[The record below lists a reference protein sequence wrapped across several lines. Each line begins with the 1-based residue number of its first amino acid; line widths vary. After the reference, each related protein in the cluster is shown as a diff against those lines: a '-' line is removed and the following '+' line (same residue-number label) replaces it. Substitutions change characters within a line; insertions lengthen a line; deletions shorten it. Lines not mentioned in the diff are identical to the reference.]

1 MYICREQNVKRMKNI
16 LVVLFIILL
25 NILNPQYLLARDL
38 KFNRLTAENGLPYST
53 ANVMLQDDNGF
64 LWIGTHTGLCRYDGI
79 NTEIYSEFENRQVR
93 SLEETDGNWLWVGME
108 SGLARINLKTRKM
121 ESILCEGK
129 KELQRVSAIHWG
141 KDEKVYVAAIDG
153 LFVYDKGILTHV
165 IADEG
170 QVFSILENTLTDYW
184 LLTEKALLNL
194 DTKTGKVT
202 RYAWPL
208 KFNPFFLASLNSY
221 KNILYISA
229 EYNSM
234 LRFDMKNRRFMNEF
248 AIEDKK
254 RTYPLIIDGGQL
266 FVNTTW
272 GIEVLSCTTN
282 QLQYTI
288 AADDDMKNGLRS
300 NQFYSMYKKG
310 TTLWLGI
317 FSGGIAYS
325 QIENDAFNVYR
336 LPGTDFTTFNR
347 QVRSFCIVSDDIKLI
362 GTRNGLLLVSEKE
375 KRVQTFTTQDYPAL
389 LSNSILF
396 IQPFGG
402 DDYLIGT
409 TKGLVLFSLK
419 KNSFRTFSEEN
430 VYKGTQFYSC
440 LSDEEGIWLATSE
453 KVLYYNMHTN
463 QTDIYLLDTN
473 KYPGCSALSLC
484 FDFRDRL
491 WIGTTEGLFL
501 LDKVTHKITDTF
513 EGKDK
518 LKDISKAQ
526 INNISRSKNG
536 KMFIC
541 TDRMGLIVLNE
552 RGTEIDIYSEDNILP
567 HNTVYSVYEDEQNV
581 WWIATMKGIL
591 RYNRVTNK
599 KQLYDLSAG
608 IPGGVCRSFSKDSQG
623 RYWWANEMGLV
634 VCDPYLLSQAVLCDL
649 PRISSVKVAG
659 KRQQLLE
666 DQEQG
671 PVTPAYAKSMV
682 LPAFQ
687 NNLELCFSMHTYL
700 GALDSYQ
707 YILEGF
713 DERWK
718 YNIEN
723 NCLSYT
729 DLPAGKYLL
738 RVRGQGN
745 SDYETQLEIIVEYPW
760 YVTYGIAAI
769 VVIIVLLGIGWKYW
783 RRKVSIVEMKQDSD
797 DELLNTAAYKPKTPR
812 SSQEKLDRLYEQLI
826 HYFETEKP
834 YLNKQLKSADIA
846 AALSCSISSL
856 SECLSFKLNTNFSDF
871 VAHYRVEAF
880 VQKQKQEDISLY
892 TLMSI
897 AESCG
902 FNSKSSFFRL
912 FKKQMGCTPLEYIQ
926 KQEHDRVSKQ

>member
-1 MYICREQNVKRMKNI
+1 MKRMKNI
-16 LVVLFIILL
+16 LIVLFIILL

-266 FVNTTW
+266 FVNTAW

-567 HNTVYSVYEDEQNV
+567 HNTVYSIYEDEQNE

-783 RRKVSIVEMKQDSD
+783 RRKVAIVGMKQDAD
-797 DELLNTAAYKPKTPR
+797 DELLNAAAHRPKTPR
-812 SSQEKLDRLYEQLI
+812 ASQEKLDSLYEQLI
-826 HYFETEKP
+826 DYFETEKP

>member
-1 MYICREQNVKRMKNI
+1 MKNI
-16 LVVLFIILL
+16 LIVLFIILL

-53 ANVMLQDDNGF
+53 PNVMLQDDNGF

-141 KDEKVYVAAIDG
+141 KDEKVYIAAIDG

-484 FDFRDRL
+484 FDSRNRL
-491 WIGTTEGLFL
+491 WIGTSDGIFL
-501 LDKVTHKITDTF
+501 LDKVTRKIMDTF

-518 LKDISKAQ
+518 LKNISKAQ

-536 KMFIC
+536 KIFIC

-760 YVTYGIAAI
+760 YVTYGIAAV

-783 RRKVSIVEMKQDSD
+783 RRKVAIVGMKQDAD
-797 DELLNTAAYKPKTPR
+797 DELLNAAAYRPKTPR

-826 HYFETEKP
+826 DYFETEKP

-926 KQEHDRVSKQ
+926 KQEYDRVSKQ

>member
-1 MYICREQNVKRMKNI
+1 M
-16 LVVLFIILL
+16 
-25 NILNPQYLLARDL
+25 
-38 KFNRLTAENGLPYST
+38 
-53 ANVMLQDDNGF
+53 
-64 LWIGTHTGLCRYDGI
+64 
-79 NTEIYSEFENRQVR
+79 
-93 SLEETDGNWLWVGME
+93 
-108 SGLARINLKTRKM
+108 
-121 ESILCEGK
+121 
-129 KELQRVSAIHWG
+129 
-141 KDEKVYVAAIDG
+141 
-153 LFVYDKGILTHV
+153 
-165 IADEG
+165 
-170 QVFSILENTLTDYW
+170 
-184 LLTEKALLNL
+184 
-194 DTKTGKVT
+194 
-202 RYAWPL
+202 
-208 KFNPFFLASLNSY
+208 
-221 KNILYISA
+221 
-229 EYNSM
+229 
-234 LRFDMKNRRFMNEF
+234 
-248 AIEDKK
+248 
-254 RTYPLIIDGGQL
+254 IIDGGQL

-282 QLQYTI
+282 RLQYTI
-288 AADDDMKNGLRS
+288 VADDDMKNGLRS

-409 TKGLVLFSLK
+409 TKGLVLYSLK
-419 KNSFRTFSEEN
+419 KNSFRIFSEEN

-463 QTDIYLLDTN
+463 QTDIYPLDTN

-484 FDFRDRL
+484 FDSRNRL
-491 WIGTTEGLFL
+491 WIGTSEGVFL

-518 LKDISKAQ
+518 LKNISKAQ

-552 RGTEIDIYSEDNILP
+552 RGSEIDIYSEDNILP

-608 IPGGVCRSFSKDSQG
+608 IPGGVCRSFCKDSQN

-634 VCDPYLLSQAVLCDL
+634 VCDPYQLSQAVLCDL

-671 PVTPAYAKSMV
+671 LVTPAYAKSMV

-760 YVTYGIAAI
+760 YVTYGIVAI

-783 RRKVSIVEMKQDSD
+783 RRKVAIVEMKQDTD
-797 DELLNTAAYKPKTPR
+797 DELLNTAAYRPKTPR

-926 KQEHDRVSKQ
+926 KQDHDRVSKQ

>member
-1 MYICREQNVKRMKNI
+1 MKNI
-16 LVVLFIILL
+16 LIVLFIILL

-282 QLQYTI
+282 QLQ
-288 AADDDMKNGLRS
+288 NGLRS

-536 KMFIC
+536 KIFIC

-760 YVTYGIAAI
+760 YVTYGIAAV

-783 RRKVSIVEMKQDSD
+783 RRKVAIVGMKQDAD
-797 DELLNTAAYKPKTPR
+797 DELLNAAAHRPKTPR
-812 SSQEKLDRLYEQLI
+812 ASQEKLDSLYEQLI
-826 HYFETEKP
+826 DYFETEKP

-926 KQEHDRVSKQ
+926 KQEYDRVSKQ

>member
-1 MYICREQNVKRMKNI
+1 MKNI
-16 LVVLFIILL
+16 LIVLFIILL

-93 SLEETDGNWLWVGME
+93 SLEETEGNWLWVGME
-108 SGLARINLKTRKM
+108 NGLARINLKTRKM

-272 GIEVLSCTTN
+272 GIEVFSCTTN
-282 QLQYTI
+282 RLQYTI

-375 KRVQTFTTQDYPAL
+375 KRVQTFTTQDYPTL

-453 KVLYYNMHTN
+453 KVLYYNIHTN

-484 FDFRDRL
+484 FDSRNRL
-491 WIGTTEGLFL
+491 WIGTSDGIFL
-501 LDKVTHKITDTF
+501 LDKVTRKITDTF
-513 EGKDK
+513 EGKDR
-518 LKDISKAQ
+518 LKNISKAQ

-552 RGTEIDIYSEDNILP
+552 RGSEIDIYSEDNILP

-783 RRKVSIVEMKQDSD
+783 RRKVAIVGMKQDAD
-797 DELLNTAAYKPKTPR
+797 DELLNAAAYRPKTPR

-826 HYFETEKP
+826 DYFETEKP

>member
-1 MYICREQNVKRMKNI
+1 
-16 LVVLFIILL
+16 
-25 NILNPQYLLARDL
+25 
-38 KFNRLTAENGLPYST
+38 
-53 ANVMLQDDNGF
+53 
-64 LWIGTHTGLCRYDGI
+64 
-79 NTEIYSEFENRQVR
+79 
-93 SLEETDGNWLWVGME
+93 
-108 SGLARINLKTRKM
+108 
-121 ESILCEGK
+121 
-129 KELQRVSAIHWG
+129 
-141 KDEKVYVAAIDG
+141 
-153 LFVYDKGILTHV
+153 
-165 IADEG
+165 
-170 QVFSILENTLTDYW
+170 
-184 LLTEKALLNL
+184 
-194 DTKTGKVT
+194 
-202 RYAWPL
+202 
-208 KFNPFFLASLNSY
+208 
-221 KNILYISA
+221 
-229 EYNSM
+229 
-234 LRFDMKNRRFMNEF
+234 
-248 AIEDKK
+248 
-254 RTYPLIIDGGQL
+254 
-266 FVNTTW
+266 
-272 GIEVLSCTTN
+272 
-282 QLQYTI
+282 
-288 AADDDMKNGLRS
+288 MKNGLRS

-362 GTRNGLLLVSEKE
+362 GTRNGLLLVSEAE

-430 VYKGTQFYSC
+430 VYRGTQFYSC

-484 FDFRDRL
+484 FDSRNRL
-491 WIGTTEGLFL
+491 WIGTSDGIFL
-501 LDKVTHKITDTF
+501 LDKVTRKITDTF

-518 LKDISKAQ
+518 LKNISKAQ

-634 VCDPYLLSQAVLCDL
+634 VCDPYQLSQAVLCDL

-729 DLPAGKYLL
+729 DLPAGTYLL

>member
-16 LVVLFIILL
+16 LIVLFIILL

-53 ANVMLQDDNGF
+53 ANVMLQDNNGF

-141 KDEKVYVAAIDG
+141 KDEKVYIAAIDG

-484 FDFRDRL
+484 FDSRNRL
-491 WIGTTEGLFL
+491 WIGTSDGIFL
-501 LDKVTHKITDTF
+501 LDKVTRKIMDTF

-518 LKDISKAQ
+518 LKNISKAQ

-536 KMFIC
+536 KIFIC

-760 YVTYGIAAI
+760 YVTYGIAAV

-783 RRKVSIVEMKQDSD
+783 RRKVAIVGMKQDAD
-797 DELLNTAAYKPKTPR
+797 DELLNAAAYRPKTPR

-926 KQEHDRVSKQ
+926 KQEYDRVSKQ

>member
-1 MYICREQNVKRMKNI
+1 
-16 LVVLFIILL
+16 
-25 NILNPQYLLARDL
+25 
-38 KFNRLTAENGLPYST
+38 
-53 ANVMLQDDNGF
+53 
-64 LWIGTHTGLCRYDGI
+64 
-79 NTEIYSEFENRQVR
+79 
-93 SLEETDGNWLWVGME
+93 
-108 SGLARINLKTRKM
+108 
-121 ESILCEGK
+121 
-129 KELQRVSAIHWG
+129 
-141 KDEKVYVAAIDG
+141 
-153 LFVYDKGILTHV
+153 
-165 IADEG
+165 
-170 QVFSILENTLTDYW
+170 
-184 LLTEKALLNL
+184 
-194 DTKTGKVT
+194 
-202 RYAWPL
+202 
-208 KFNPFFLASLNSY
+208 
-221 KNILYISA
+221 
-229 EYNSM
+229 
-234 LRFDMKNRRFMNEF
+234 MNEF
-248 AIEDKK
+248 AMEDKK

-282 QLQYTI
+282 RLQYTI
-288 AADDDMKNGLRS
+288 AADEDMKNGLRS

-362 GTRNGLLLVSEKE
+362 GTRNGLLLVSEAE

-430 VYKGTQFYSC
+430 VYRGTQFYSC

-484 FDFRDRL
+484 FDSRNRL
-491 WIGTTEGLFL
+491 WIGTSDGIFL
-501 LDKVTHKITDTF
+501 LDKVTRKITDTF

-518 LKDISKAQ
+518 LKNISKAQ

-634 VCDPYLLSQAVLCDL
+634 VCDPYQLSQAVLCDL

-729 DLPAGKYLL
+729 DLPAGTYLL

>member
-1 MYICREQNVKRMKNI
+1 MKNI
-16 LVVLFIILL
+16 LIVLFIILL

-93 SLEETDGNWLWVGME
+93 SLEETEGNWLWVGME
-108 SGLARINLKTRKM
+108 NGLARINLKTRKM

-129 KELQRVSAIHWG
+129 KELQRVSTIHWG

-484 FDFRDRL
+484 FDSRNRL
-491 WIGTTEGLFL
+491 WIGTSDGIFL
-501 LDKVTHKITDTF
+501 LDKVTRKIMDTF

-518 LKDISKAQ
+518 LKNISKAQ

-536 KMFIC
+536 KIFIC

-760 YVTYGIAAI
+760 YVTYGIAAV

-783 RRKVSIVEMKQDSD
+783 RRKVAIVGMKQDAD
-797 DELLNTAAYKPKTPR
+797 DELLNAAAYRPKTPR

-826 HYFETEKP
+826 DYFETEKP

-926 KQEHDRVSKQ
+926 KQEYDRVSKQ

>member
-1 MYICREQNVKRMKNI
+1 MKNI
-16 LVVLFIILL
+16 LIVLFIILL

-141 KDEKVYVAAIDG
+141 KDEKVYIAAIDG

-484 FDFRDRL
+484 FDSRNRL
-491 WIGTTEGLFL
+491 WIGTSDGIFL
-501 LDKVTHKITDTF
+501 LDKVTRKIMDTF

-518 LKDISKAQ
+518 LKNISKAQ

-536 KMFIC
+536 KIFIC

-552 RGTEIDIYSEDNILP
+552 RGMEIDIYSEDNILP

-760 YVTYGIAAI
+760 YVTYGIAAV

-783 RRKVSIVEMKQDSD
+783 RRKVAIVGMKQDAD
-797 DELLNTAAYKPKTPR
+797 DELLNAAAYRPKTPR

-826 HYFETEKP
+826 DYFETEKP

-926 KQEHDRVSKQ
+926 KQEYDRVSKQ

>member
-1 MYICREQNVKRMKNI
+1 MKNI

-79 NTEIYSEFENRQVR
+79 NTEIYSEFENKQVR
-93 SLEETDGNWLWVGME
+93 ALAETEGNWLWVGME
-108 SGLARINLKTRKM
+108 NGLARINLKTRKM

-141 KDEKVYVAAIDG
+141 KDEKVYVAAIAG
-153 LFVYDKGILTHV
+153 LFVYDKGVLSHV

-194 DTKTGKVT
+194 ETKTGKVT
-202 RYAWPL
+202 KYAWPL
-208 KFNPFFLASLNSY
+208 KFNPFFQASLNSY
-221 KNILYISA
+221 KNVLYISA

-234 LRFDMKNRRFMNEF
+234 LRFDMKSRRFMNEF
-248 AIEDKK
+248 AMEDKK

-282 QLQYTI
+282 RLQYTI
-288 AADDDMKNGLRS
+288 AADEDMKNGLRS

-362 GTRNGLLLVSEKE
+362 GTRNGLLLVSEAE

-463 QTDIYLLDTN
+463 QTDIYMLDTN

-484 FDFRDRL
+484 FDSRNRL
-491 WIGTTEGLFL
+491 WIGTSDGIFL
-501 LDKVTHKITDTF
+501 LDKVTRKITDTF

-518 LKDISKAQ
+518 LKNISRAQ

-634 VCDPYLLSQAVLCDL
+634 VCDPYQLSQAVLCDL

-797 DELLNTAAYKPKTPR
+797 DELLNTAAYRSKTPR

>member
-1 MYICREQNVKRMKNI
+1 M
-16 LVVLFIILL
+16 
-25 NILNPQYLLARDL
+25 
-38 KFNRLTAENGLPYST
+38 
-53 ANVMLQDDNGF
+53 
-64 LWIGTHTGLCRYDGI
+64 
-79 NTEIYSEFENRQVR
+79 
-93 SLEETDGNWLWVGME
+93 VG
-108 SGLARINLKTRKM
+108 
-121 ESILCEGK
+121 
-129 KELQRVSAIHWG
+129 
-141 KDEKVYVAAIDG
+141 Y
-153 LFVYDKGILTHV
+153 
-165 IADEG
+165 
-170 QVFSILENTLTDYW
+170 
-184 LLTEKALLNL
+184 
-194 DTKTGKVT
+194 
-202 RYAWPL
+202 
-208 KFNPFFLASLNSY
+208 
-221 KNILYISA
+221 
-229 EYNSM
+229 
-234 LRFDMKNRRFMNEF
+234 
-248 AIEDKK
+248 
-254 RTYPLIIDGGQL
+254 
-266 FVNTTW
+266 
-272 GIEVLSCTTN
+272 
-282 QLQYTI
+282 
-288 AADDDMKNGLRS
+288 
-300 NQFYSMYKKG
+300 
-310 TTLWLGI
+310 

-567 HNTVYSVYEDEQNV
+567 HNTVYSIYEDEQNE

-700 GALDSYQ
+700 GALDSFQ

-783 RRKVSIVEMKQDSD
+783 RRKVAIVGMKQDAD
-797 DELLNTAAYKPKTPR
+797 DELLNAAAHRPKTPR
-812 SSQEKLDRLYEQLI
+812 ASQEKLDSLYEQLI
-826 HYFETEKP
+826 DYFETEKP

>member
-16 LVVLFIILL
+16 LIVLFIILL

-484 FDFRDRL
+484 FDSRNRL
-491 WIGTTEGLFL
+491 WIGTSDGIFL
-501 LDKVTHKITDTF
+501 LDKVTRKIMDTF

-518 LKDISKAQ
+518 LKNISKAQ

-536 KMFIC
+536 KIFIC

-760 YVTYGIAAI
+760 YVTYGIAAV

-783 RRKVSIVEMKQDSD
+783 RRKVAIVGMKQDAD
-797 DELLNTAAYKPKTPR
+797 DELLNAAAYRPKTPR
-812 SSQEKLDRLYEQLI
+812 ASQEKLDRLYEQLI
-826 HYFETEKP
+826 DYFETEKP

-846 AALSCSISSL
+846 VALSCSISSL

>member
-1 MYICREQNVKRMKNI
+1 MYYESVAI
-16 LVVLFIILL
+16 
-25 NILNPQYLLARDL
+25 
-38 KFNRLTAENGLPYST
+38 
-53 ANVMLQDDNGF
+53 
-64 LWIGTHTGLCRYDGI
+64 YD
-79 NTEIYSEFENRQVR
+79 R
-93 SLEETDGNWLWVGME
+93 S
-108 SGLARINLKTRKM
+108 
-121 ESILCEGK
+121 
-129 KELQRVSAIHWG
+129 
-141 KDEKVYVAAIDG
+141 Y
-153 LFVYDKGILTHV
+153 
-165 IADEG
+165 
-170 QVFSILENTLTDYW
+170 
-184 LLTEKALLNL
+184 
-194 DTKTGKVT
+194 
-202 RYAWPL
+202 
-208 KFNPFFLASLNSY
+208 
-221 KNILYISA
+221 
-229 EYNSM
+229 
-234 LRFDMKNRRFMNEF
+234 
-248 AIEDKK
+248 
-254 RTYPLIIDGGQL
+254 
-266 FVNTTW
+266 
-272 GIEVLSCTTN
+272 
-282 QLQYTI
+282 
-288 AADDDMKNGLRS
+288 DDMKNGLRS

-567 HNTVYSVYEDEQNV
+567 HNTVYSIYEDEQNE

-783 RRKVSIVEMKQDSD
+783 RRKVAIVGMKQDAD
-797 DELLNTAAYKPKTPR
+797 DELLNAAAHRPKTPR
-812 SSQEKLDRLYEQLI
+812 ASQEKLDSLYEQLI
-826 HYFETEKP
+826 DYFETEKP

>member
-1 MYICREQNVKRMKNI
+1 MKNI

-79 NTEIYSEFENRQVR
+79 NTEIYSEFENKQVR
-93 SLEETDGNWLWVGME
+93 ALAETEGNWLWVGME
-108 SGLARINLKTRKM
+108 NGLARINLKTRKM

-141 KDEKVYVAAIDG
+141 KDEKVYVAAIAG
-153 LFVYDKGILTHV
+153 LFVYDKGVLSHV

-194 DTKTGKVT
+194 ETKTGKVT
-202 RYAWPL
+202 KYAWPL
-208 KFNPFFLASLNSY
+208 KFNPFFQASLNSY
-221 KNILYISA
+221 KNVLYISA

-234 LRFDMKNRRFMNEF
+234 LRFDMKSRRFMNEF
-248 AIEDKK
+248 AMEDKK

-282 QLQYTI
+282 RLQYTI
-288 AADDDMKNGLRS
+288 AADEDMKNGLRS

-362 GTRNGLLLVSEKE
+362 GTRNGLLLVSEAE

-430 VYKGTQFYSC
+430 VYRGTQFYSC

-484 FDFRDRL
+484 FDSRNRL
-491 WIGTTEGLFL
+491 WIGTSDGIFL
-501 LDKVTHKITDTF
+501 LDKVTRKITDTF

-518 LKDISKAQ
+518 LKNISKAQ

-634 VCDPYLLSQAVLCDL
+634 VCDPYQLSQAVLCDL

>member
-1 MYICREQNVKRMKNI
+1 MKNI
-16 LVVLFIILL
+16 LIVLFIILL

-141 KDEKVYVAAIDG
+141 KDEKVYIAAIDG

-362 GTRNGLLLVSEKE
+362 GTRNGLLLVSEAE

-430 VYKGTQFYSC
+430 VYRGTQFYSC

-484 FDFRDRL
+484 FDSRNRL
-491 WIGTTEGLFL
+491 WIGTSDGIFL
-501 LDKVTHKITDTF
+501 LDKVTRKITDTF

-518 LKDISKAQ
+518 LKNISKAQ

-826 HYFETEKP
+826 DYFETEKP

>member
-1 MYICREQNVKRMKNI
+1 
-16 LVVLFIILL
+16 
-25 NILNPQYLLARDL
+25 
-38 KFNRLTAENGLPYST
+38 
-53 ANVMLQDDNGF
+53 
-64 LWIGTHTGLCRYDGI
+64 
-79 NTEIYSEFENRQVR
+79 
-93 SLEETDGNWLWVGME
+93 
-108 SGLARINLKTRKM
+108 
-121 ESILCEGK
+121 
-129 KELQRVSAIHWG
+129 
-141 KDEKVYVAAIDG
+141 
-153 LFVYDKGILTHV
+153 
-165 IADEG
+165 
-170 QVFSILENTLTDYW
+170 
-184 LLTEKALLNL
+184 
-194 DTKTGKVT
+194 
-202 RYAWPL
+202 
-208 KFNPFFLASLNSY
+208 
-221 KNILYISA
+221 
-229 EYNSM
+229 
-234 LRFDMKNRRFMNEF
+234 MN
-248 AIEDKK
+248 
-254 RTYPLIIDGGQL
+254 GGQL

-282 QLQYTI
+282 RLQYTI
-288 AADDDMKNGLRS
+288 AADEDMKNGLRS

-362 GTRNGLLLVSEKE
+362 GTRNGLLLVSEAE

-430 VYKGTQFYSC
+430 VYRGTQFYSC

-484 FDFRDRL
+484 FDSRNRL
-491 WIGTTEGLFL
+491 WIGTSDGIFL
-501 LDKVTHKITDTF
+501 LDKVTRKITDTF

-518 LKDISKAQ
+518 LKNISKAQ

-634 VCDPYLLSQAVLCDL
+634 VCDPYQLSQAVLCDL

-729 DLPAGKYLL
+729 DLPAGTYLL

>member
-1 MYICREQNVKRMKNI
+1 MKNI
-16 LVVLFIILL
+16 LIVLFIILL

-402 DDYLIGT
+402 DDYLICT

-567 HNTVYSVYEDEQNV
+567 HNTVYSIYEDEQNE

-783 RRKVSIVEMKQDSD
+783 RRKVAIVGMKQDAD
-797 DELLNTAAYKPKTPR
+797 DELLNAAAHRPKTPR
-812 SSQEKLDRLYEQLI
+812 ASQEKLDSLYEQLI
-826 HYFETEKP
+826 DYFETEKP

>member
-1 MYICREQNVKRMKNI
+1 MKNI
-16 LVVLFIILL
+16 LIVLFIILL

-93 SLEETDGNWLWVGME
+93 SLEETEGNWLWVGME
-108 SGLARINLKTRKM
+108 NGLARINLKTRKM

-282 QLQYTI
+282 RLQYTI

-375 KRVQTFTTQDYPAL
+375 KRVQTFTTQDYPTL

-453 KVLYYNMHTN
+453 KVLYYNIHTN

-484 FDFRDRL
+484 FDSRNRL
-491 WIGTTEGLFL
+491 WIGTSDGIFL
-501 LDKVTHKITDTF
+501 LDKVTRKITDTF
-513 EGKDK
+513 EGKDR
-518 LKDISKAQ
+518 LKNISKAQ

-552 RGTEIDIYSEDNILP
+552 RGSEIDIYSEDNILP

-783 RRKVSIVEMKQDSD
+783 RRKVAIVGMKQDAD
-797 DELLNTAAYKPKTPR
+797 DELLNAAAYRPKTPR

-826 HYFETEKP
+826 DYFETEKP

>member
-1 MYICREQNVKRMKNI
+1 M
-16 LVVLFIILL
+16 
-25 NILNPQYLLARDL
+25 
-38 KFNRLTAENGLPYST
+38 
-53 ANVMLQDDNGF
+53 
-64 LWIGTHTGLCRYDGI
+64 
-79 NTEIYSEFENRQVR
+79 
-93 SLEETDGNWLWVGME
+93 
-108 SGLARINLKTRKM
+108 
-121 ESILCEGK
+121 
-129 KELQRVSAIHWG
+129 
-141 KDEKVYVAAIDG
+141 
-153 LFVYDKGILTHV
+153 
-165 IADEG
+165 
-170 QVFSILENTLTDYW
+170 
-184 LLTEKALLNL
+184 
-194 DTKTGKVT
+194 
-202 RYAWPL
+202 
-208 KFNPFFLASLNSY
+208 
-221 KNILYISA
+221 
-229 EYNSM
+229 
-234 LRFDMKNRRFMNEF
+234 
-248 AIEDKK
+248 
-254 RTYPLIIDGGQL
+254 
-266 FVNTTW
+266 
-272 GIEVLSCTTN
+272 
-282 QLQYTI
+282 
-288 AADDDMKNGLRS
+288 
-300 NQFYSMYKKG
+300 
-310 TTLWLGI
+310 
-317 FSGGIAYS
+317 
-325 QIENDAFNVYR
+325 
-336 LPGTDFTTFNR
+336 
-347 QVRSFCIVSDDIKLI
+347 RSFCIVSDDIKLI

-567 HNTVYSVYEDEQNV
+567 HNTVYSIYEDEQNE

-783 RRKVSIVEMKQDSD
+783 RRKVAIVGMKQDAD
-797 DELLNTAAYKPKTPR
+797 DELLNAAAHRPKTPR
-812 SSQEKLDRLYEQLI
+812 ASQEKLDSLYEQLI
-826 HYFETEKP
+826 DYFETEKP

-926 KQEHDRVSKQ
+926 KQDHDRVSKQ

>member
-1 MYICREQNVKRMKNI
+1 MKNI

-79 NTEIYSEFENRQVR
+79 NTEIYSEFENKQVR
-93 SLEETDGNWLWVGME
+93 ALAETEGNWLWVGME
-108 SGLARINLKTRKM
+108 NGLARINLKTRKM

-141 KDEKVYVAAIDG
+141 KDEKVYVAAIAG
-153 LFVYDKGILTHV
+153 LFVYDKGVLSHV

-194 DTKTGKVT
+194 DTKTGKVM

-221 KNILYISA
+221 KNVLYISA

-234 LRFDMKNRRFMNEF
+234 LRFDMKSRRFMNEF
-248 AIEDKK
+248 AMEDKK

-272 GIEVLSCTTN
+272 GIEVLSCMTN
-282 QLQYTI
+282 RLQYTI
-288 AADDDMKNGLRS
+288 AADEDMKNGLRS

-310 TTLWLGI
+310 MTLWLGI

-362 GTRNGLLLVSEKE
+362 GTRNGLLLVSEAE

-430 VYKGTQFYSC
+430 VYRGTQFYSC

-484 FDFRDRL
+484 FDSRNRL
-491 WIGTTEGLFL
+491 WIGTSDGIFL
-501 LDKVTHKITDTF
+501 LDKVTRKITDTF

-518 LKDISKAQ
+518 LKNISKAQ

-634 VCDPYLLSQAVLCDL
+634 VCDPYQLSQAVLCDL

-671 PVTPAYAKSMV
+671 LVTPAYAKSMV

>member
-1 MYICREQNVKRMKNI
+1 
-16 LVVLFIILL
+16 
-25 NILNPQYLLARDL
+25 
-38 KFNRLTAENGLPYST
+38 
-53 ANVMLQDDNGF
+53 
-64 LWIGTHTGLCRYDGI
+64 
-79 NTEIYSEFENRQVR
+79 
-93 SLEETDGNWLWVGME
+93 
-108 SGLARINLKTRKM
+108 
-121 ESILCEGK
+121 
-129 KELQRVSAIHWG
+129 
-141 KDEKVYVAAIDG
+141 
-153 LFVYDKGILTHV
+153 
-165 IADEG
+165 
-170 QVFSILENTLTDYW
+170 
-184 LLTEKALLNL
+184 
-194 DTKTGKVT
+194 
-202 RYAWPL
+202 
-208 KFNPFFLASLNSY
+208 
-221 KNILYISA
+221 
-229 EYNSM
+229 
-234 LRFDMKNRRFMNEF
+234 MNEF

-567 HNTVYSVYEDEQNV
+567 HNTVYSIYEDEQNE

-783 RRKVSIVEMKQDSD
+783 RRKVAIVGMKQDAD
-797 DELLNTAAYKPKTPR
+797 DELLNAAAHRPKTPR
-812 SSQEKLDRLYEQLI
+812 ASQEKLDSLYEQLI
-826 HYFETEKP
+826 DYFETEKP

>member
-1 MYICREQNVKRMKNI
+1 M
-16 LVVLFIILL
+16 
-25 NILNPQYLLARDL
+25 
-38 KFNRLTAENGLPYST
+38 
-53 ANVMLQDDNGF
+53 
-64 LWIGTHTGLCRYDGI
+64 
-79 NTEIYSEFENRQVR
+79 
-93 SLEETDGNWLWVGME
+93 
-108 SGLARINLKTRKM
+108 
-121 ESILCEGK
+121 
-129 KELQRVSAIHWG
+129 
-141 KDEKVYVAAIDG
+141 YVAAIDG

-567 HNTVYSVYEDEQNV
+567 HNTVYSIYEDEQNE
-581 WWIATMKGIL
+581 WWIATKKGIL

-783 RRKVSIVEMKQDSD
+783 RRKVAIVGMKQDAD
-797 DELLNTAAYKPKTPR
+797 DELLNAAAHRPKTPR
-812 SSQEKLDRLYEQLI
+812 ASQEKLDSLYEQLI
-826 HYFETEKP
+826 DYFETEKP

>member
-1 MYICREQNVKRMKNI
+1 M
-16 LVVLFIILL
+16 
-25 NILNPQYLLARDL
+25 
-38 KFNRLTAENGLPYST
+38 
-53 ANVMLQDDNGF
+53 
-64 LWIGTHTGLCRYDGI
+64 
-79 NTEIYSEFENRQVR
+79 
-93 SLEETDGNWLWVGME
+93 
-108 SGLARINLKTRKM
+108 
-121 ESILCEGK
+121 
-129 KELQRVSAIHWG
+129 
-141 KDEKVYVAAIDG
+141 
-153 LFVYDKGILTHV
+153 
-165 IADEG
+165 
-170 QVFSILENTLTDYW
+170 
-184 LLTEKALLNL
+184 
-194 DTKTGKVT
+194 
-202 RYAWPL
+202 
-208 KFNPFFLASLNSY
+208 NS
-221 KNILYISA
+221 
-229 EYNSM
+229 
-234 LRFDMKNRRFMNEF
+234 
-248 AIEDKK
+248 
-254 RTYPLIIDGGQL
+254 GQL

-282 QLQYTI
+282 RLQYTI
-288 AADDDMKNGLRS
+288 AADEDMKNGLRS

-362 GTRNGLLLVSEKE
+362 GTRNGLLLVSEAE

-430 VYKGTQFYSC
+430 VYRGTQFYSC

-484 FDFRDRL
+484 FDSRNRL
-491 WIGTTEGLFL
+491 WIGTSDGIFL
-501 LDKVTHKITDTF
+501 LDKVTRKITDTF

-518 LKDISKAQ
+518 LKNISKAQ

-634 VCDPYLLSQAVLCDL
+634 VCDPYQLSQAVLCDL

-729 DLPAGKYLL
+729 DLPAGTYLL

>member
-1 MYICREQNVKRMKNI
+1 M
-16 LVVLFIILL
+16 
-25 NILNPQYLLARDL
+25 
-38 KFNRLTAENGLPYST
+38 
-53 ANVMLQDDNGF
+53 
-64 LWIGTHTGLCRYDGI
+64 
-79 NTEIYSEFENRQVR
+79 
-93 SLEETDGNWLWVGME
+93 
-108 SGLARINLKTRKM
+108 
-121 ESILCEGK
+121 
-129 KELQRVSAIHWG
+129 
-141 KDEKVYVAAIDG
+141 
-153 LFVYDKGILTHV
+153 
-165 IADEG
+165 
-170 QVFSILENTLTDYW
+170 
-184 LLTEKALLNL
+184 
-194 DTKTGKVT
+194 
-202 RYAWPL
+202 
-208 KFNPFFLASLNSY
+208 
-221 KNILYISA
+221 
-229 EYNSM
+229 
-234 LRFDMKNRRFMNEF
+234 
-248 AIEDKK
+248 
-254 RTYPLIIDGGQL
+254 
-266 FVNTTW
+266 
-272 GIEVLSCTTN
+272 
-282 QLQYTI
+282 
-288 AADDDMKNGLRS
+288 
-300 NQFYSMYKKG
+300 
-310 TTLWLGI
+310 
-317 FSGGIAYS
+317 
-325 QIENDAFNVYR
+325 
-336 LPGTDFTTFNR
+336 
-347 QVRSFCIVSDDIKLI
+347 
-362 GTRNGLLLVSEKE
+362 VSEKE

-409 TKGLVLFSLK
+409 TKGLVLYSLK
-419 KNSFRTFSEEN
+419 KNSFRIFSEEN

-463 QTDIYLLDTN
+463 QTDIYPLDTN

-484 FDFRDRL
+484 FDSRNRL
-491 WIGTTEGLFL
+491 WIGTSEGVFL

-518 LKDISKAQ
+518 LKNISKAQ

-552 RGTEIDIYSEDNILP
+552 RGSEIDIYSEDNILP

-608 IPGGVCRSFSKDSQG
+608 IPGGVCRSFCKDSQN

-634 VCDPYLLSQAVLCDL
+634 VCDPYQLSQAVLCDL

-671 PVTPAYAKSMV
+671 LVTPAYAKSMV

-713 DERWK
+713 DEKWK

-760 YVTYGIAAI
+760 YVTYGIVAI

-783 RRKVSIVEMKQDSD
+783 RRKVAIVEMKQDTD
-797 DELLNTAAYKPKTPR
+797 DELLNTAAYRPKTPR

-846 AALSCSISSL
+846 ACRTFPRIPQLAG
-856 SECLSFKLNTNFSDF
+856 E
-871 VAHYRVEAF
+871 R
-880 VQKQKQEDISLY
+880 Q
-892 TLMSI
+892 
-897 AESCG
+897 
-902 FNSKSSFFRL
+902 
-912 FKKQMGCTPLEYIQ
+912 
-926 KQEHDRVSKQ
+926 

>member
-1 MYICREQNVKRMKNI
+1 MKNI
-16 LVVLFIILL
+16 LIVLFIILL
-25 NILNPQYLLARDL
+25 NILNPQYLLAIDL

-93 SLEETDGNWLWVGME
+93 SLEETEGNWLWVGME
-108 SGLARINLKTRKM
+108 NGLARINLKTRKM

-129 KELQRVSAIHWG
+129 KELQRVSTIHWG

-208 KFNPFFLASLNSY
+208 KFNPFFLASLNSH
-221 KNILYISA
+221 KNVLYISA

-282 QLQYTI
+282 RLQYTI
-288 AADDDMKNGLRS
+288 VADDDMKNGLRS

-409 TKGLVLFSLK
+409 TKGLVLYSLK
-419 KNSFRTFSEEN
+419 KNSFRIFSEEN

-463 QTDIYLLDTN
+463 QTDIYPLDTN

-484 FDFRDRL
+484 FDSRNRL
-491 WIGTTEGLFL
+491 WIGTSEGVFL

-518 LKDISKAQ
+518 LKNISKAQ

-552 RGTEIDIYSEDNILP
+552 RGSEIDIYSEDNILP

-608 IPGGVCRSFSKDSQG
+608 IPGGVCRSFCKDSQN

-634 VCDPYLLSQAVLCDL
+634 VCDPYQLSQAVLCDL

-671 PVTPAYAKSMV
+671 LVTPAYAKSMV

-760 YVTYGIAAI
+760 YVTYGIVAI

-783 RRKVSIVEMKQDSD
+783 RRKVAIVEMKQDTD
-797 DELLNTAAYKPKTPR
+797 DELLNTAAYRPKTPR

-856 SECLSFKLNTNFSDF
+856 SECLSFKLNTNFFRFCCPLSSGSF
-871 VAHYRVEAF
+871 CSKAKTGGYFFIYINVYCRILW
-880 VQKQKQEDISLY
+880 VQFKV
-892 TLMSI
+892 
-897 AESCG
+897 
-902 FNSKSSFFRL
+902 FFL
-912 FKKQMGCTPLEYIQ
+912 P
-926 KQEHDRVSKQ
+926 VV

>member
-1 MYICREQNVKRMKNI
+1 MIMDFYG
-16 LVVLFIILL
+16 LVLI
-25 NILNPQYLLARDL
+25 QA
-38 KFNRLTAENGLPYST
+38 
-53 ANVMLQDDNGF
+53 
-64 LWIGTHTGLCRYDGI
+64 
-79 NTEIYSEFENRQVR
+79 YSEFENRQVR

-141 KDEKVYVAAIDG
+141 KDEKVYIAAIDG

-484 FDFRDRL
+484 FDSRNRL
-491 WIGTTEGLFL
+491 WIGTSDGIFL
-501 LDKVTHKITDTF
+501 LDKVTRKIMDTF

-518 LKDISKAQ
+518 LKNISKAQ

-536 KMFIC
+536 KIFIC

-760 YVTYGIAAI
+760 YVTYGIAAV

-783 RRKVSIVEMKQDSD
+783 RRKVAIVGMKQDAD
-797 DELLNTAAYKPKTPR
+797 DELLNAAAYRPKTPR

-826 HYFETEKP
+826 DYFETEKP

-926 KQEHDRVSKQ
+926 KQEYDRVSKQ

>member
-1 MYICREQNVKRMKNI
+1 M
-16 LVVLFIILL
+16 
-25 NILNPQYLLARDL
+25 
-38 KFNRLTAENGLPYST
+38 
-53 ANVMLQDDNGF
+53 
-64 LWIGTHTGLCRYDGI
+64 
-79 NTEIYSEFENRQVR
+79 
-93 SLEETDGNWLWVGME
+93 
-108 SGLARINLKTRKM
+108 
-121 ESILCEGK
+121 
-129 KELQRVSAIHWG
+129 
-141 KDEKVYVAAIDG
+141 
-153 LFVYDKGILTHV
+153 
-165 IADEG
+165 
-170 QVFSILENTLTDYW
+170 
-184 LLTEKALLNL
+184 
-194 DTKTGKVT
+194 
-202 RYAWPL
+202 
-208 KFNPFFLASLNSY
+208 
-221 KNILYISA
+221 
-229 EYNSM
+229 
-234 LRFDMKNRRFMNEF
+234 
-248 AIEDKK
+248 
-254 RTYPLIIDGGQL
+254 
-266 FVNTTW
+266 
-272 GIEVLSCTTN
+272 
-282 QLQYTI
+282 
-288 AADDDMKNGLRS
+288 
-300 NQFYSMYKKG
+300 
-310 TTLWLGI
+310 
-317 FSGGIAYS
+317 
-325 QIENDAFNVYR
+325 
-336 LPGTDFTTFNR
+336 
-347 QVRSFCIVSDDIKLI
+347 RSFCIVSDDIKLI

-409 TKGLVLFSLK
+409 TKGLVLYSLK
-419 KNSFRTFSEEN
+419 KNSFRIFSEEN

-463 QTDIYLLDTN
+463 QTDIYPLDTN

-484 FDFRDRL
+484 FDSRNRL
-491 WIGTTEGLFL
+491 WIGTSEGVFL

-518 LKDISKAQ
+518 LKNISKAQ

-552 RGTEIDIYSEDNILP
+552 RGSEIDIYSEDNILP

-608 IPGGVCRSFSKDSQG
+608 IPGGVCRSFCKDSQN

-634 VCDPYLLSQAVLCDL
+634 VCDPYQLSQAVLCDL

-671 PVTPAYAKSMV
+671 LVTPAYAKSMV

-713 DERWK
+713 DEKWK

-760 YVTYGIAAI
+760 YVTYGIVAI

-783 RRKVSIVEMKQDSD
+783 RRKVAIVEMKQDTD
-797 DELLNTAAYKPKTPR
+797 DELLNTAAYRPKTPR

-926 KQEHDRVSKQ
+926 KQDHDRVSKQ

>member
-1 MYICREQNVKRMKNI
+1 MPKPASTRPAYKM
-16 LVVLFIILL
+16 
-25 NILNPQYLLARDL
+25 
-38 KFNRLTAENGLPYST
+38 LTCIY
-53 ANVMLQDDNGF
+53 
-64 LWIGTHTGLCRYDGI
+64 LCR
-79 NTEIYSEFENRQVR
+79 T
-93 SLEETDGNWLWVGME
+93 L
-108 SGLARINLKTRKM
+108 
-121 ESILCEGK
+121 
-129 KELQRVSAIHWG
+129 
-141 KDEKVYVAAIDG
+141 
-153 LFVYDKGILTHV
+153 LFFAPY
-165 IADEG
+165 AD
-170 QVFSILENTLTDYW
+170 FSN
-184 LLTEKALLNL
+184 
-194 DTKTGKVT
+194 
-202 RYAWPL
+202 
-208 KFNPFFLASLNSY
+208 
-221 KNILYISA
+221 
-229 EYNSM
+229 
-234 LRFDMKNRRFMNEF
+234 
-248 AIEDKK
+248 
-254 RTYPLIIDGGQL
+254 
-266 FVNTTW
+266 
-272 GIEVLSCTTN
+272 
-282 QLQYTI
+282 
-288 AADDDMKNGLRS
+288 
-300 NQFYSMYKKG
+300 
-310 TTLWLGI
+310 
-317 FSGGIAYS
+317 
-325 QIENDAFNVYR
+325 
-336 LPGTDFTTFNR
+336 
-347 QVRSFCIVSDDIKLI
+347 
-362 GTRNGLLLVSEKE
+362 
-375 KRVQTFTTQDYPAL
+375 
-389 LSNSILF
+389 
-396 IQPFGG
+396 
-402 DDYLIGT
+402 
-409 TKGLVLFSLK
+409 K

-567 HNTVYSVYEDEQNV
+567 HNTVYSIYEDEQNE

-783 RRKVSIVEMKQDSD
+783 RRKVAIVGMKQDAD
-797 DELLNTAAYKPKTPR
+797 DELLNAAAHRPKTPR
-812 SSQEKLDRLYEQLI
+812 ASQEKLDSLYEQLI
-826 HYFETEKP
+826 DYFETEKP

>member
-1 MYICREQNVKRMKNI
+1 MKNI
-16 LVVLFIILL
+16 LIVLFIILL

-53 ANVMLQDDNGF
+53 ANVMLQDDNRF

-567 HNTVYSVYEDEQNV
+567 HNTVYSIYEDEQNE

-783 RRKVSIVEMKQDSD
+783 RRKVAIVGMKQDAD
-797 DELLNTAAYKPKTPR
+797 DELLNAAAHRPKTPR
-812 SSQEKLDRLYEQLI
+812 ASQEKLDSLYEQLI
-826 HYFETEKP
+826 DYFETEKP

>member
-1 MYICREQNVKRMKNI
+1 
-16 LVVLFIILL
+16 
-25 NILNPQYLLARDL
+25 
-38 KFNRLTAENGLPYST
+38 
-53 ANVMLQDDNGF
+53 
-64 LWIGTHTGLCRYDGI
+64 
-79 NTEIYSEFENRQVR
+79 
-93 SLEETDGNWLWVGME
+93 
-108 SGLARINLKTRKM
+108 
-121 ESILCEGK
+121 
-129 KELQRVSAIHWG
+129 
-141 KDEKVYVAAIDG
+141 
-153 LFVYDKGILTHV
+153 
-165 IADEG
+165 
-170 QVFSILENTLTDYW
+170 
-184 LLTEKALLNL
+184 
-194 DTKTGKVT
+194 
-202 RYAWPL
+202 
-208 KFNPFFLASLNSY
+208 
-221 KNILYISA
+221 
-229 EYNSM
+229 
-234 LRFDMKNRRFMNEF
+234 
-248 AIEDKK
+248 
-254 RTYPLIIDGGQL
+254 
-266 FVNTTW
+266 
-272 GIEVLSCTTN
+272 
-282 QLQYTI
+282 
-288 AADDDMKNGLRS
+288 
-300 NQFYSMYKKG
+300 MYKKG

-567 HNTVYSVYEDEQNV
+567 HNTVYSIYEDEQNE

-783 RRKVSIVEMKQDSD
+783 RRKVAIVGMKQDAD
-797 DELLNTAAYKPKTPR
+797 DELLNAAAHRPKTPR
-812 SSQEKLDRLYEQLI
+812 ASQEKLDSLYEQLI
-826 HYFETEKP
+826 DYFETEKP

>member
-1 MYICREQNVKRMKNI
+1 
-16 LVVLFIILL
+16 
-25 NILNPQYLLARDL
+25 
-38 KFNRLTAENGLPYST
+38 
-53 ANVMLQDDNGF
+53 
-64 LWIGTHTGLCRYDGI
+64 
-79 NTEIYSEFENRQVR
+79 
-93 SLEETDGNWLWVGME
+93 ME

-567 HNTVYSVYEDEQNV
+567 HNTVYSIYEDEQNE

-783 RRKVSIVEMKQDSD
+783 RRKVAIVGMKQDAD
-797 DELLNTAAYKPKTPR
+797 DELLNAAAHRPKTPR
-812 SSQEKLDRLYEQLI
+812 ASQEKLDSLYEQLI
-826 HYFETEKP
+826 DYFETEKP

>member
-1 MYICREQNVKRMKNI
+1 MKRMKNI
-16 LVVLFIILL
+16 LIVLFIILL

-567 HNTVYSVYEDEQNV
+567 HNTVYSIYEDEQNE

-682 LPAFQ
+682 
-687 NNLELCFSMHTYL
+687 YL
-700 GALDSYQ
+700 RFRT
-707 YILEGF
+707 I
-713 DERWK
+713 W
-718 YNIEN
+718 N
-723 NCLSYT
+723 
-729 DLPAGKYLL
+729 
-738 RVRGQGN
+738 
-745 SDYETQLEIIVEYPW
+745 
-760 YVTYGIAAI
+760 YVSPCIPI
-769 VVIIVLLGIGWKYW
+769 
-783 RRKVSIVEMKQDSD
+783 
-797 DELLNTAAYKPKTPR
+797 
-812 SSQEKLDRLYEQLI
+812 
-826 HYFETEKP
+826 
-834 YLNKQLKSADIA
+834 
-846 AALSCSISSL
+846 
-856 SECLSFKLNTNFSDF
+856 
-871 VAHYRVEAF
+871 
-880 VQKQKQEDISLY
+880 
-892 TLMSI
+892 
-897 AESCG
+897 
-902 FNSKSSFFRL
+902 
-912 FKKQMGCTPLEYIQ
+912 
-926 KQEHDRVSKQ
+926 

>member
-1 MYICREQNVKRMKNI
+1 MKNI
-16 LVVLFIILL
+16 LIVLFIILL

-336 LPGTDFTTFNR
+336 LPGTDFTTFYR

-567 HNTVYSVYEDEQNV
+567 HNTVYSIYEDEQNE

-783 RRKVSIVEMKQDSD
+783 RRKVAIVGMKQDAD
-797 DELLNTAAYKPKTPR
+797 DELLNAAAHRPKTPR
-812 SSQEKLDRLYEQLI
+812 ASQEKLDSLYEQLI
-826 HYFETEKP
+826 DYFETEKP

>member
-1 MYICREQNVKRMKNI
+1 MKNI
-16 LVVLFIILL
+16 LIVLFIILL

-64 LWIGTHTGLCRYDGI
+64 LWIGTHTGLCRYDGV

-141 KDEKVYVAAIDG
+141 KDEKVYIAAIDG

-484 FDFRDRL
+484 FDSRNRL
-491 WIGTTEGLFL
+491 WIGTSDGIFL
-501 LDKVTHKITDTF
+501 LDKVTRKIMDTF

-518 LKDISKAQ
+518 LKNISKAQ

-536 KMFIC
+536 KIFIC

-760 YVTYGIAAI
+760 YVTYGIAAV

-783 RRKVSIVEMKQDSD
+783 RRKVAIVGMKQDAD
-797 DELLNTAAYKPKTPR
+797 DELLNAAAYRPKTPR

-826 HYFETEKP
+826 DYFETEKP

-926 KQEHDRVSKQ
+926 KQEYDRVSKQ

>member
-1 MYICREQNVKRMKNI
+1 MKNI
-16 LVVLFIILL
+16 LIVLFIILL

-375 KRVQTFTTQDYPAL
+375 KRVQTCTTQDYPAL

-567 HNTVYSVYEDEQNV
+567 HNTVYSIYEDEQNE

-783 RRKVSIVEMKQDSD
+783 RRKVAIVGMKQDAD
-797 DELLNTAAYKPKTPR
+797 DELLNAAAHRPKTPR
-812 SSQEKLDRLYEQLI
+812 ASQEKLDSLYEQLI
-826 HYFETEKP
+826 DYFETEKP

>member
-1 MYICREQNVKRMKNI
+1 M
-16 LVVLFIILL
+16 
-25 NILNPQYLLARDL
+25 
-38 KFNRLTAENGLPYST
+38 
-53 ANVMLQDDNGF
+53 
-64 LWIGTHTGLCRYDGI
+64 
-79 NTEIYSEFENRQVR
+79 
-93 SLEETDGNWLWVGME
+93 
-108 SGLARINLKTRKM
+108 
-121 ESILCEGK
+121 
-129 KELQRVSAIHWG
+129 
-141 KDEKVYVAAIDG
+141 
-153 LFVYDKGILTHV
+153 
-165 IADEG
+165 
-170 QVFSILENTLTDYW
+170 
-184 LLTEKALLNL
+184 
-194 DTKTGKVT
+194 
-202 RYAWPL
+202 
-208 KFNPFFLASLNSY
+208 
-221 KNILYISA
+221 
-229 EYNSM
+229 
-234 LRFDMKNRRFMNEF
+234 
-248 AIEDKK
+248 
-254 RTYPLIIDGGQL
+254 
-266 FVNTTW
+266 
-272 GIEVLSCTTN
+272 
-282 QLQYTI
+282 
-288 AADDDMKNGLRS
+288 
-300 NQFYSMYKKG
+300 
-310 TTLWLGI
+310 
-317 FSGGIAYS
+317 
-325 QIENDAFNVYR
+325 
-336 LPGTDFTTFNR
+336 
-347 QVRSFCIVSDDIKLI
+347 
-362 GTRNGLLLVSEKE
+362 VSEAE

-430 VYKGTQFYSC
+430 VYRGTQFYSC

-484 FDFRDRL
+484 FDSRNRL
-491 WIGTTEGLFL
+491 WIGTSDGIFL
-501 LDKVTHKITDTF
+501 LDKVTRKITDTF

-518 LKDISKAQ
+518 LKNISKAQ

-634 VCDPYLLSQAVLCDL
+634 VCDPYQLSQAVLCDL

-729 DLPAGKYLL
+729 DLPAGTYLL